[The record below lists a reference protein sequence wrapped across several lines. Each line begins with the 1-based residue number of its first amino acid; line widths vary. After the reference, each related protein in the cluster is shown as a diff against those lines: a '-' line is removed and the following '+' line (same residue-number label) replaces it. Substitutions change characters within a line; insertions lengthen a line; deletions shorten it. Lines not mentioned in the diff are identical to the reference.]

1 MTARQTRTI
10 LGILAAIFL
19 VCSLYLLIR
28 VLGGYDLTKV
38 DIAAASSPISHVKAL
53 PWLIATLLSGTAA
66 LAGWALATRRLA
78 AADADRRARE
88 EAEQREQ
95 ERTRELEELRAHT
108 REREQEHARELEEQ
122 VAKGHEELQAAEQ
135 REAAL
140 QADSQERRDAL
151 EKRVAD
157 SERQREAEHQLRA
170 RMERGWRS
178 QREWNRELR
187 EQVLRLHHEHGML
200 GRFDDVR
207 QMILHVTLTLVEGE
221 KGMLLTRQEADGDG
235 PFTVVCA
242 EGFEHDPQQ
251 SALAQRFAQEV
262 IERDS
267 TLRED
272 IDDDGPDKRRG
283 GADEEVHNLLAI
295 PIYLQDQFSGVV
307 VCANR
312 KGGFE
317 DLDDD
322 VLLAVGDHAGA
333 VLENSRLHGDL
344 RNAYLATVRML
355 ADAIE
360 VKDPQLRGH
369 SDSVSDYVMA
379 VADRMEFEPRRREE
393 LIFGSLLHDVGKL
406 GISER
411 ILLKPGRLTEE
422 ERGVIQLH
430 PRIGYHL
437 VSQIPALAPIAPA
450 VLHHHERF
458 DGDGYPARLRGDE
471 IPMEARIIAVADA
484 FSAMTVRRSYSEP
497 LSVEQA
503 CEELERCAG
512 SQFDP
517 EVVRLFCRE
526 VRQRP
531 PTSVDDRHQP
541 VAADPELQLRRDE
554 GEVVLGSRSFGITD
568 SLTLLYSHRHLHESA
583 AAEAQRA
590 AVQGRS
596 FAVILGKLTDL
607 TEVNLRQGYGAGDA
621 LLQKAAASFQ
631 EAAVRCQ
638 GLAFRASG
646 SCNALLADG
655 MDVAGADQLAAEIQR
670 EVGQITPMRVATAA
684 WRPGEDGEEVIRR
697 ARRLL
702 NAPEAPSAVLPTG

>member
-1 MTARQTRTI
+1 M
-10 LGILAAIFL
+10 LAALFL
-19 VCSLYLLIR
+19 GCGLYLLIR
-28 VLGGYDLTKV
+28 VAGGYDLTKV
-38 DIAAASSPISHVKAL
+38 DIAAPGNPISHVDAL
-53 PWLIATLLSGTAA
+53 PWLIVSLLSGTTA
-66 LAGWALATRRLA
+66 LVGWALATRRLA
-78 AADADRRARE
+78 AADADRRARI

-95 ERTRELEELRAHT
+95 ERTRELEELRDHG
-108 REREQEHARELEEQ
+108 RRREQEHARELEEQ
-122 VAKGHEELQAAEQ
+122 AAQRREEQEDAQKREASLKEDAQE

-140 QADSQERRDAL
+140 EKRAL
-151 EKRVAD
+151 ET
-157 SERQREAEHQLRA
+157 ERLREAEHQQRA

-178 QREWNRELR
+178 QRDWNRELR
-187 EQVLRLHHEHGML
+187 EQVLRLHHEHGVL

-221 KGMLLTRQEADGDG
+221 KGMLLTRPHADAEG

-262 IERDS
+262 IERDR
-267 TLRED
+267 TLRENV
-272 IDDDGPDKRRG
+272 DDGGPSDERRG

-295 PIYLQDQFSGVV
+295 PIYLQDQFAGVV
-307 VCANR
+307 MCANR
-312 KGGFE
+312 KGGFD

-355 ADAIE
+355 AEAIE

-369 SDSVSDYVMA
+369 SDSVSAYVMA

-437 VSQIPALAPIAPA
+437 VSQIPALAAIAPA

-484 FSAMTVRRSYSEP
+484 FSAMTLRRTYSEP
-497 LSVEQA
+497 MGVEQA

-531 PTSVDDRHQP
+531 PTPDAERHQA
-541 VAADPELQLRRDE
+541 VASDPELQLRRDE

-607 TEVNLRQGYGAGDA
+607 TEVNLRQGYGTGDA
-621 LLQKAAASFQ
+621 LLQTAAAAFQ

-646 SCNALLADG
+646 SSSALLADG

-670 EVGQITPMRVATAA
+670 EIEQTTPIRVATAA

-702 NAPEAPSAVLPTG
+702 NAPEAPSTVLPAG